1 MPHVMR
7 IVAAMLGCLALG
19 HAAALAGELVTP
31 PAGIRLGVLHVERPA
46 EEPRGVVFLVSD
58 MDGWSPALEEAA
70 AALSAQ
76 GYGVAGVDLP
86 AWLSALD
93 ADASDDDCH
102 YVVGDLED
110 AQQFL
115 QHDWKVQR
123 YHHAIVA
130 GIGVGGGV
138 AVAALA
144 NAPASTLAGAVAL
157 DGVAAIPTR
166 RPFCP
171 NDAAIPAGSA
181 AFSYELPEALPGW
194 LVDARWHPGGRD
206 DPWGA
211 SASPVTPLVLD
222 PGLGLPT
229 ALVQA
234 VAAGHAL
241 ARPRQAGDS
250 PLADLPLVE
259 MPVPQPARS
268 FAIVLSGDG
277 GWRDI
282 DKSIASVFVDRGLPT
297 VGLDSLR
304 YFWTRH
310 EPAEVAADLDRIVRH
325 YRDTWHADKVAL
337 VGYSFG
343 ADVLPAVWPLLAE
356 DTRQAIV
363 QVSLLALG
371 TDAQF
376 EFHVAGWV
384 GWTDSDA
391 RPIAPDLARMDR
403 DRVQCF
409 FGADEGPDETSCRDA
424 AATGTERVERPGGH
438 HFDGDYAAIAD
449 TILAGLQR
457 RGGGAW

>member
-1 MPHVMR
+1 MRYVMR
-7 IVAAMLGCLALG
+7 VFVEVLGCLALWS
-19 HAAALAGELVTP
+19 ATALASEPVTP

-46 EEPRGVVFLVSD
+46 EKLRGLVFLLSD
-58 MDGWSPALEEAA
+58 LDGWNPALEQAA
-70 AALSAQ
+70 AALSAA

-86 AWLSALD
+86 TWLSALD
-93 ADASDDDCH
+93 ADQDDTDCH
-102 YVVGDLED
+102 YLVGDLED

-115 QHDWKVQR
+115 QHDWQVRR
-123 YHHAIVA
+123 YRHAIVA

-144 NAPASTLAGAVAL
+144 DAPASTLAGAVAL

-171 NDAAIPAGSA
+171 TAAATPVGAAG
-181 AFSYELPEALPGW
+181 FTYDVPRTLGGW
-194 LVDARWHPGGRD
+194 LVEARWHRAAHED
-206 DPWGA
+206 RWA
-211 SASPVTPLVLD
+211 ALASPAQTISLD
-222 PGLGLPT
+222 ADLDLPA
-229 ALVQA
+229 ALIQA
-234 VAAGHAL
+234 VEAGAPL
-241 ARPRQAGDS
+241 AGPDSSDDS

-259 MPVPQPARS
+259 LSVPHPTRS

-282 DKSIASVFVDRGLPT
+282 DKSIATVFVARGLPT

-325 YRDTWHADKVAL
+325 YRRAWHADKVVL

-356 DTRQAIV
+356 DTRQAVV

-371 TDAQF
+371 TDADF

-409 FGADEGPDETSCRDA
+409 FGADEGPDETACRGEA
-424 AATGTERVERPGGH
+424 AAGTEQVERPGGH

-449 TILAGLQR
+449 AILAGLQR